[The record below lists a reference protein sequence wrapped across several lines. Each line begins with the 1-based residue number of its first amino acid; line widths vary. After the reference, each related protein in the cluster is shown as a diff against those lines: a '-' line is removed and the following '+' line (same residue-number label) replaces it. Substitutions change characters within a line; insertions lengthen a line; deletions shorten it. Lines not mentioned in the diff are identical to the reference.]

1 MTVLPLWRRGR
12 REALTRPGAVGEQ
25 AARPLR
31 EAVVFSGGGSLGAA
45 QVGALQALFE
55 AGITPD
61 IVVGCSVGALNAAYI
76 AIDPTPHR
84 AGELA
89 ELWRRISRSRIFPD
103 GRFSVARRLAARED
117 HLYSRQGLRSVI
129 EEGIGIDDLADTAI
143 PCHVVTTDLLAGE
156 PVWWSTGR
164 PTEVLLASACLPGLF
179 QPVPLGGST
188 HVDGGVTCPVPT
200 QHALDLGATR
210 VWVLDVTREFHGWA
224 DDRMSAMDVLL
235 ESFAISRSH
244 LARRTPVVGAGQH
257 VVALPALRLGRH
269 DIRDFAKTELLLA
282 AGREAGR
289 AMIAAEASATGSSL
303 AGPSVAGPSVIGL
316 RTAASRV
323 G

>member
-12 REALTRPGAVGEQ
+12 RELPTPGEHHA
-25 AARPLR
+25 PLR

-61 IVVGCSVGALNAAYI
+61 VVVGCSVGALNAAYV
-76 AIDPTPHR
+76 AVDPSAKR
-84 AGELA
+84 AADLA
-89 ELWRRISRSRIFPD
+89 ELWRRLTRSQIFPD
-103 GRFSVARRLAARED
+103 GRFRVAQRLAARED
-117 HLYSRQGLRSVI
+117 HLYSTHGLRGVI
-129 EEGIGIDDLADTAI
+129 EQDLGLRDLADTAI

-156 PVWWSTGR
+156 PVWWSSGR

-179 QPVPLGGST
+179 KPVPLGGSM
-188 HVDGGVTCPVPT
+188 HVDGGVSCPVPA

-210 VWVLDVTREFHGWA
+210 VWVLDVAREFHGWA
-224 DDRMSAMDVLL
+224 DERMTALDVLL

-244 LARRTPVVGAGQH
+244 LARRTPVAAAGQH
-257 VVALPALRLGRH
+257 VVHLPSLRLGRH
-269 DIRDFAKTELLLA
+269 DLRDFSKTELLLA

-289 AMIAAEASATGSSL
+289 AMLARELSST
-303 AGPSVAGPSVIGL
+303 GPSSTGPSSTGPSTTGL
-316 RTAASRV
+316 RPAASQA

>member
-12 REALTRPGAVGEQ
+12 REAGASVEQ
-25 AARPLR
+25 ASRPLR

-55 AGITPD
+55 AGIAPD
-61 IVVGCSVGALNAAYI
+61 VVVGCSVGALNAAYL
-76 AIDPTPHR
+76 AMDPTAQR
-84 AGELA
+84 AHQLA
-89 ELWRRISRSRIFPD
+89 ELWRRMTRSRIFPD

-117 HLYSRQGLRSVI
+117 HLYSRHGLRSVI
-129 EEGIGIDDLADTAI
+129 EEGIGVADLADTAI
-143 PCHVVTTDLLAGE
+143 PVHVVTTDLLAGE
-156 PVWWSTGR
+156 PVWWSAGP
-164 PTEVLLASACLPGLF
+164 PTDVLLASACLPGLF
-179 QPVPLGGST
+179 KPVPLGGSM
-188 HVDGGVTCPVPT
+188 HVDGGVSCPVPA

-224 DDRMSAMDVLL
+224 DERMTAMDVLL

-244 LARRTPVVGAGQH
+244 LARRTPVVGAGQQ
-257 VVALPALRLGRH
+257 VVTLPPLRVGRH

-289 AMIAAEASATGSSL
+289 AMLAATQRAGAAAATALPPG
-303 AGPSVAGPSVIGL
+303 
-316 RTAASRV
+316 ASRA

>member
-12 REALTRPGAVGEQ
+12 RELP
-25 AARPLR
+25 AAAERRAPLR

-61 IVVGCSVGALNAAYI
+61 VVVGCSVGALNAAYV
-76 AIDPTPHR
+76 AVDPTAAR
-84 AGELA
+84 AADLA
-89 ELWRRISRSRIFPD
+89 ELWRRLTRSQIFPD
-103 GRFSVARRLAARED
+103 GRFRVAQRLAARED
-117 HLYSRQGLRSVI
+117 HLYSTHGLRAVI
-129 EEGIGIDDLADTAI
+129 EQDLGLRDLADTAI

-156 PVWWSTGR
+156 PVWWSSGR

-179 QPVPLGGST
+179 KPVPLGGSM
-188 HVDGGVTCPVPT
+188 HVDGGVSCPVPA

-210 VWVLDVTREFHGWA
+210 VWVLDVAREFHGWV
-224 DDRMSAMDVLL
+224 DERMTALDVLL

-244 LARRTPVVGAGQH
+244 LARRTPVAAAGQH
-257 VVALPALRLGRH
+257 VVHLPSLRLGRH
-269 DIRDFAKTELLLA
+269 DLRDFSKTELLLA

-289 AMIAAEASATGSSL
+289 AMIARESSL
-303 AGPSVAGPSVIGL
+303 TSTGTTTGPRP
-316 RTAASRV
+316 AASQA